1 MKIITSLALVA
12 AFAACE
18 QPQSRLDK
26 VTSKTPAETP
36 AETPAASKPGTPPG
50 GPKIDRT
57 GSVEQQLVRLQDAH
71 DRNAEVLELLNR
83 ELAQQKAQQAQQQA
97 QRDRDDPAPDA
108 MFAVSVAD
116 DVKGGQVD
124 GPATAPVTI
133 VKAFDFA
140 CPYCQRVSGMME
152 ELVKDYSG
160 KVRVVY
166 ANMLIHP
173 PARPA
178 HLASCAAAKQGKYM
192 QFKDAFWDKGFGPY
206 AASQGQDQAALGEP
220 NILTIAKGVGL
231 DTDKLKTDMSSP
243 ECAQR
248 LQNDMAE
255 MQKFHVNATPTFF
268 INGRHV
274 NDARTKDDFKKLID
288 EELKRVEGSGVSGGD
303 YYEKVVIAK
312 GEKQFRSK
320 MDPKPH

>member
-1 MKIITSLALVA
+1 MKTITRLTLVA
-12 AFAACE
+12 ATVAALGGCE
-18 QPQSRLDK
+18 HSQSRLDK
-26 VTSKTPAETP
+26 VTKAPAAAASTPA
-36 AETPAASKPGTPPG
+36 SKVEHTGT
-50 GPKIDRT
+50 
-57 GSVEQQLVRLQDAH
+57 VEERLARLEDAYNK
-71 DRNAEVLELLNR
+71 NAEALDFLNKVY
-83 ELAQQKAQQAQQQA
+83 AQQKQQQQA
-97 QRDRDDPAPDA
+97 QEREEPAPDA
-108 MFAVSVAD
+108 MFAVSVDAA
-116 DVKGGQVD
+116 VKAGQVE
-124 GPATAPVTI
+124 GPASATVTI

-192 QFKDAFWDKGFGPY
+192 QFKDAFWEKGFGPY
-206 AASQGQDQAALGEP
+206 AASQGQDQAALAEP
-220 NILTIAKGVGL
+220 NIMTIAKGLGL
-231 DTDKLKTDMSSP
+231 DTDKLKTDMASP
-243 ECAQR
+243 DCAQR
-248 LQNDMAE
+248 LQTDMAE

-274 NDARTKDDFKKLID
+274 NDARSKDDFKKLID
-288 EELKRVEGSGVSGGD
+288 EELKRVEGSGVAGGD